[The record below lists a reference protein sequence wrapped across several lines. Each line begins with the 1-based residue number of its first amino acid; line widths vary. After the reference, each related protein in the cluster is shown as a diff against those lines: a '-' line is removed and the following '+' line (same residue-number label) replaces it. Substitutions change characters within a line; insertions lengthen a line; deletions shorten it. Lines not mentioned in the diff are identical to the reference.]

1 MSENE
6 SRKNPL
12 WEGIMNTDGEAI
24 EAALETGRQALD
36 AWKFEPDNW
45 NHGIVCEVT
54 LTLSQLYPL
63 DLKAFIQQHMQY
75 ELGKTHQR
83 VSLELQPERV
93 EMKTKRATDRM
104 FRTTIVR
111 FKVR

>member
-54 LTLSQLYPL
+54 LTLSQLYPHKL
-63 DLKAFIQQHMQY
+63 ESFIQEHMRY
-75 ELGKTHQR
+75 ELGKTHRR
-83 VSLELQPERV
+83 VQLVLRPERV
-93 EMKTKRATDRM
+93 EVKTRRDTARM
-104 FRTTIVR
+104 FRTAIVR
-111 FKVR
+111 FKVQ

>member
-1 MSENE
+1 
-6 SRKNPL
+6 
-12 WEGIMNTDGEAI
+12 MNTDGEAI

-63 DLKAFIQQHMQY
+63 DLKTFIHQHMRY
-75 ELGKTHQR
+75 KLGKTHER
-83 VSLELQPERV
+83 VGLELLPERV
-93 EMKTKRATDRM
+93 EMKTRRDTARM
-104 FRTTIVR
+104 FRTAIVR
-111 FKVR
+111 FKVQ